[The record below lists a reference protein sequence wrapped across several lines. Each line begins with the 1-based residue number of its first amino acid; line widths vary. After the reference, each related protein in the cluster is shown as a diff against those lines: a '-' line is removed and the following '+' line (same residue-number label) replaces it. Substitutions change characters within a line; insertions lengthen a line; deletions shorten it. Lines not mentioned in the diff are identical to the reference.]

1 MPTNKGNK
9 MQSVKI
15 KTVKINSGLVHEF
28 TYTCYNESML
38 MSIINGTLDGC
49 SSTGWAISGMEIA
62 E

>member
-1 MPTNKGNK
+1 